1 MNIPLF
7 IQSNTEPNPLVVGLT
22 FITFSLIVF
31 FLYRKSGG
39 ENYLMLFIGFLFFPI
54 ISHGYH
60 MIKISNNRSSSRRE
74 IKNLLFDGNS
84 FIDYEL
90 VLKGMI
96 NKSSSLYDQ
105 IKIHNEKVLEHQKG
119 LDKLRELEEEK
130 ERNEEKKRYNS
141 LVKIYGEKMVEKSYN
156 EEVFINQPRE
166 LLIIAMGEPEDINE
180 SVTKDKVRETFFYNP
195 HQTHLKT
202 TKYNY
207 SVTLENNVVVGYK
220 DLD

>member
-7 IQSNTEPNPLVVGLT
+7 IQSNTEPNPAAGVLF
-22 FITFSLIVF
+22 FITFSLIIF

-39 ENYLMLFIGFLFFPI
+39 KNYLMLFIGFLFFPI

-130 ERNEEKKRYNS
+130 ERKEEKRKYNS
-141 LVKIYGEKMVEKSYN
+141 LVKIYGEEMVEKSYN

-166 LLIIAMGEPEDINE
+166 LLIIAMGEPEDIKE